1 MRITK
6 VYTRTGD
13 AGTTRLVGGAEVQKD
28 DPRIEAYGT
37 VDELNSI
44 LGVVRS
50 FLSES
55 SDGHWMARLDAV
67 LGDVQDDLFNVG
79 TELATPT
86 DARWDGMYRLGEVE
100 VSRLETTIDDLNG
113 VLPPLSEFV
122 LPGGGRV
129 GALLHQARTVCRRA
143 ERRAYLLVAAQ
154 PDLAE
159 TSLPYL
165 NRLSD
170 LLFVAARWAAHQ
182 AGVAEVT
189 WRNPATRSRTGSS
202 TTED

>member
-13 AGTTRLVGGAEVQKD
+13 GGTTRLVGGTEVSKD

-37 VDELNSI
+37 VDELNSVI
-44 LGVVRS
+44 GVVRS
-50 FLSES
+50 FLPAGEESEWAS
-55 SDGHWMARLDAV
+55 RIDAM

-86 DARWDGMYRLGEVE
+86 EARWEGMYRLGEVE
-100 VSRLETTIDDLNG
+100 ATRLENAIDSLNEDLT
-113 VLPPLSEFV
+113 PLSEFV
-122 LPGGGRV
+122 LPGGGPV
-129 GALLHQARTVCRRA
+129 GALLHQARTICRRA
-143 ERRAYLLVAAQ
+143 ERRALVVVGGQ

-159 TSLPYL
+159 SSLRYL

-182 AGVAEVT
+182 SGVPEVT
-189 WRNPATRSRTGSS
+189 WRNPATRQRTEG
-202 TTED
+202 

>member
-13 AGTTRLVGGAEVQKD
+13 GGTTRLVGGAEVSKD

-37 VDELNSI
+37 VDELNSV

-50 FLSES
+50 FLPDEPW
-55 SDGHWMARLDAV
+55 GARLDAV

-86 DARWDGMYRLGEVE
+86 DARWEGMYRLGGPEVD
-100 VSRLETTIDDLNG
+100 RLETTIDELNE

-129 GALLHQARTVCRRA
+129 GAFLHQARTVCRRS
-143 ERRAYLLVAAQ
+143 ERRALALVQEQ
-154 PDLAE
+154 PDLADS
-159 TSLPYL
+159 SLRYL

-182 AGVAEVT
+182 SGQAEVT
-189 WRNPATRSRTGSS
+189 WRNPANRARSGASAS
-202 TTED
+202 EG